1 MVRPSASRPPGRILV
16 GTSSW
21 TDPTLVK
28 EGGFYPPEVRT
39 PEARLRY
46 YAQHF
51 PIVEVDSTYY
61 APPTE
66 RNAVLWVE
74 RTPSDFTFNVKAYAL
89 LTGHPTRPDSLPKDL
104 REELPAELRE
114 KRTIYRDQVPGGIVE
129 EVWRRFH
136 DALMPLHS
144 AGKLGAV
151 LFQFPQWF
159 VIGRRSKHY
168 ILECA
173 ERLRDFR
180 IAVEFR
186 HRSWLEGRNAEE
198 TLRFLEEHRLPFVC
212 VDMPQGFDS
221 SLPPIAAATA
231 EDLAMVRFHGRNRE
245 AWAARSASASERF
258 RYDYSREE
266 LAEWVPKV
274 RSLAEQAREVHVLMN
289 NCYRDYAV
297 RSARLLRDLL
307 ET

>member
-1 MVRPSASRPPGRILV
+1 MR
-16 GTSSW
+16 
-21 TDPTLVK
+21 
-28 EGGFYPPEVRT
+28 EGGFYPPEART

-46 YAQHF
+46 YAEHF
-51 PIVEVDSTYY
+51 PLVEVDSTYY

-74 RTPSDFTFNVKAYAL
+74 RTPSDFTFNVKAYSL
-89 LTGHPTRPDSLPKDL
+89 LTGHPTRPDSLPRDL
-104 REELPAELRE
+104 REELPAELRD
-114 KRTIYRDQVPGGIVE
+114 KRAIYLDQVPQPILE

-151 LFQFPQWF
+151 LFQFPRWF
-159 VIGRRSKHY
+159 VIGGRSKDH

-186 HRSWLEGRNAEE
+186 HRSWLEGPNAEE
-198 TLRFLEEHRLPFVC
+198 TLAFLGEHRLPFVC

-245 AWAARSASASERF
+245 AWSARSASASERF

-266 LAEWVPKV
+266 LAAWVPKV
-274 RSLAEQAREVHVLMN
+274 RGLAEQVREVHVLMN
-289 NCYRDYAV
+289 NCYRDYAI
-297 RSARLLRDLL
+297 RSARLFRDLL
-307 ET
+307 EG